1 MNVMTNQ
8 VDQLYVV
15 NADHNIELKDTK
27 RGEVYFTYDGAKG
40 KLRSDLIKPGQ
51 VTEVK
56 LTSAAKQRVALK
68 DVVVTLAKDS
78 NNDPL
83 LIPGE
88 DYQVKIVISQF
99 QDIAE
104 DSIYYKYGFVHATT
118 KGTPDASAF
127 YKKMVESLCN
137 NFSREITK
145 FFEFGIK
152 TATGE
157 VMYTDYKIPAAAAS
171 ATATGIIIR
180 EVAQDWNLGLMP
192 KTGVNFAVYTD
203 EITVDGETVVWGE
216 VNQTLS
222 TTNVIKNGYTIA
234 DMEYF
239 YMGERGDQYRMFAR
253 PQDRIPT
260 KLLVDPEEEYDV
272 INIHYYFV
280 DSLGGAQKSEKDI
293 TLVVPTEYKLTI
305 TKKEGDTQTSEEVS
319 ASAHIASQIADALGV
334 ELVTIE

>member
-8 VDQLYVV
+8 VDQFYVV
-15 NADHNIELKDTK
+15 NSDHNITLKETK
-27 RGEVYFTYDGAKG
+27 KGEVYFTYKGAKG
-40 KLRSDLIKPGQ
+40 LLRSDLIKPGQ

-56 LTSAAKQRVALK
+56 LTPAAKQRVALK
-68 DVVVTLAKDS
+68 DVVVTLADATY
-78 NNDPL
+78 

-99 QDIAE
+99 QDMAE
-104 DSIYYKYGFVHATT
+104 DSLYYKYGFVHATA

-152 TATGE
+152 TADGE
-157 VMYTDYKIPAAAAS
+157 VMYTDYKVPATAAD

-203 EITVDGETVVWGE
+203 EITVDGDTVIWGD
-216 VNQTLS
+216 VTSTLS
-222 TTNVIKNGYTIA
+222 ETNVIKNGYAIA

-260 KLLVDPEEEYDV
+260 KLLVNPEEEYDV

-293 TLVVPTEYKLTI
+293 TLVIPTGNTVKAATVAATI
-305 TKKEGDTQTSEEVS
+305 VS
-319 ASAHIASQIADALGV
+319 ALGV
-334 ELVTIE
+334 ELVTVA